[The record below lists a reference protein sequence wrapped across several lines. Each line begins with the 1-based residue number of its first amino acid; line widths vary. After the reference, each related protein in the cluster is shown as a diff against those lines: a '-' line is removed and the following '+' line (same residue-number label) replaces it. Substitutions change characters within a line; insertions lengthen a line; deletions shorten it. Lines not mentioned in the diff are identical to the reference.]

1 VASLSV
7 LELFMLVSA
16 ARLWRRRTGEA
27 VNFEM
32 AWGEYARL
40 GAVNAH
46 GDRYSK
52 AAALRAWEQLA
63 ACALLTPVDGR
74 CRCPNPNVYPHP
86 NPEPN
91 FDLILNTT

>member
-1 VASLSV
+1 
-7 LELFMLVSA
+7 MLVSA

-32 AWGEYARL
+32 AWGEYAHL

-46 GDRYSK
+46 GDRYPK

-74 CRCPNPNVYPHP
+74 
-86 NPEPN
+86 
-91 FDLILNTT
+91 